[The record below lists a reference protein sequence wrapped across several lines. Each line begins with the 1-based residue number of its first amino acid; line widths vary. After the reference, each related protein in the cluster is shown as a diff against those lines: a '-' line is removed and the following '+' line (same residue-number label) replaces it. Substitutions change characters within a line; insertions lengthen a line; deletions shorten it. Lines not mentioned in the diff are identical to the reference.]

1 MASFEYNPL
10 AASVTVKYEC
20 PKCGHINEDT
30 FGVPAP
36 DMLAETH
43 HDSINQDFSDAICE
57 NCDAEYN
64 VILTKGY
71 YGGYG
76 EIEDVETILEV
87 GENIP
92 GEDEYFYDKQLY
104 DVTHTDIEKMLD
116 ASSALPEDI
125 KPMLYKLLYA
135 NAITMMETYLGD
147 TLKREVLKDEA
158 SMRSFVENYKPFKEI
173 EIRLS
178 DLFFKRDALPQYIRE
193 TLSSIL
199 FHDLRKIKP
208 IYKDVLNIDIGDVR
222 DLYRAVL
229 VRHDIVHRNGFDK
242 EEKEHVIT
250 KEDVQQLQDK
260 VQKLIEQVNY
270 VLVSR
275 QDSISESALEDAAEH
290 NLFPFDL

>member
-1 MASFEYNPL
+1 MASFDYNPFADSVSL
-10 AASVTVKYEC
+10 AYKC
-20 PKCGHINEDT
+20 PHCCHENLETIEVPSPDWCAESHNRSINTDGAELVCAKCG
-30 FGVPAP
+30 
-36 DMLAETH
+36 
-43 HDSINQDFSDAICE
+43 S
-57 NCDAEYN
+57 EYN
-64 VILTKGY
+64 VQLATGI
-71 YGGYG
+71 YGGEG
-76 EIEDVETILEV
+76 EIYAIDEIISCI
-87 GENIP
+87 ENIP
-92 GEDEYFYDKQLY
+92 GEDEDYYDKQLY
-104 DVTHTDIEKMLD
+104 DVTHTDIDKLLD
-116 ASSALPEDI
+116 ASASLPNEV

-178 DLFFKRDALPQYIRE
+178 DLFFKRDALPQYICE

-208 IYKDVLNIDIGDVR
+208 IYKDVLNIDIDDVR
-222 DLYRAVL
+222 DLYRAVF

-242 EEKEHVIT
+242 EGKEHVIT
-250 KEDVQQLQDK
+250 KEDVQQFQDK

-275 QDSISESALEDAAEH
+275 QDSICESALEDAAEH